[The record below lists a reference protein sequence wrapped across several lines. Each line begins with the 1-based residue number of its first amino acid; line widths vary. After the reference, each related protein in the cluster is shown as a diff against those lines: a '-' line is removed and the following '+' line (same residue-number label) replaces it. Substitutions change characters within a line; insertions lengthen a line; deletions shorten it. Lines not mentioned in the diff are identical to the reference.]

1 MTIPKHI
8 KPPRNVPMHE
18 MTAILGGRKQGMTH
32 KAIKTYIDQGR
43 KMRGTYRGQGISTN
57 TISRLLGATHKVKFK
72 RSIET
77 AWYKYD
83 KKTRQLGMFERTR
96 EQIVASGDKGSL
108 ARFDKMT
115 TEVLQRQKGRQYDL
129 ETQYDA
135 ETDEYVLES
144 G

>member
-1 MTIPKHI
+1 MAIPKHI
-8 KPPRNVPMHE
+8 KPPRNIPMHE
-18 MTAILGGRKQGMTH
+18 MTAILGGRQQGMTH
-32 KAIKTYIDQGR
+32 KAIKSYIDQGR

-72 RSIET
+72 RSTET

-83 KKTRQLGMFERTR
+83 RRTRQLGIFERTR
-96 EQIVASGDKGSL
+96 EHIVAGGDKESL
-108 ARFDKMT
+108 REFDRMT
-115 TEVLQRQKGRQYDL
+115 KEVLERQKGDQYRL

-144 G
+144 M